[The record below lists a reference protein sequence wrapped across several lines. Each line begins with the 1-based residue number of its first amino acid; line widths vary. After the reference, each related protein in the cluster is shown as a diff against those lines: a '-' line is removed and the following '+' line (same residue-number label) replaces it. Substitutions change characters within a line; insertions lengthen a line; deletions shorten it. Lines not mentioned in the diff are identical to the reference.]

1 MQGFRVEMDKKPII
15 PSMPISKHAKQRLG
29 LPATRYD
36 SLGYLRIES
45 RRQARELAALYAN
58 IVPGSVAAA
67 SDLFGA
73 AYILSAWRLLL
84 EYYAKGP
91 MPYER
96 AALAAAA
103 VKIPPA
109 ECDKAFRRIALGFL
123 STQSDGSVIP
133 SPYTLGPDNLSER
146 DVLLRCWT
154 LISMS
159 AHNPAFVPF
168 GSFFEAPES
177 NGDAALATLWNVL
190 EEIDAEAL
198 PQEPESLPPLATL
211 KRPVQL
217 APFSVKDQ
225 LNYILL
231 NWGSLLESLWP
242 GWMAALI
249 GALDM
254 IEEEKRPRFGG
265 SAPNEGPAYSEL
277 DGVAR
282 FSDDDDWMP
291 HVVLLAKNILVWLN
305 QLSRKYAR
313 PIQTLSEIP
322 DEELD
327 ILASRNFNALWLI
340 GLWQRSK
347 ASREIKKRMGNPEAA
362 ASAYSLNGYDIAEE
376 LGGWPALEN
385 LKHRARL
392 RGIRL
397 SSDMVPNHVG
407 INSAWVKENP
417 DRLMSVNE
425 CPFPA
430 YSFNSDNLS
439 DDPEIDIRLEDHYW
453 NRSDAAVV
461 FKRTE
466 NNNGQVSYIYHGND
480 GTTMPWNDTAQIDFL
495 NPEAREAVAQDILH
509 VARNFPIIRFDAAM
523 VLARKHIRRLWYPA
537 PGSGGAIPSRSEH
550 ALSDHDFI
558 AAMPNEFWREV
569 VDRIA
574 IEAPGT
580 LLLAEAFWMMEGYF
594 VRALGM
600 HRVYNS
606 AFMNMLRD
614 QKNKE
619 YRGIIKETLIFD
631 PRILQRFVNFMN
643 NPDEET
649 AIEQFGGD
657 DRYFAVCTLLATL
670 PGLPMFGHGQIEGLS
685 EKYGMEYVRAYNE
698 ETPNTHLIHRHEREI
713 FPLLARRSL
722 FSGASSFR
730 LYNLNNDGKDNENLF
745 AFTNSDG
752 RQRTLVLVNNSY
764 PRASGQI
771 NYSVQTNLE
780 NKLQSFQLAQALGV
794 NKFSDDYWLLMHEH
808 LSNLWYLRSVKSMKS
823 EGLHIM
829 LDGFGRQV
837 FMNFRV
843 EQESHDKPWN
853 KLAAKLEGW
862 GVINPDAAL
871 EEIRLQPI
879 HDILQEFLS
888 QDRITILAGAIRRAK
903 TPSLGDNAEKLL
915 VKLAGIHMR
924 QQGAAPREL
933 RNKAGNC
940 FMLMNKRLKRS
951 AKILRPFY
959 RRKFRRLTPI
969 FYDEAIYLSLWSLL
983 ASLQNLARSISE
995 TKQEI
1000 WQEWGLEGLLNQ
1012 LRFAQESPS
1021 LMQALRTTLAFGS
1034 FKNTH
1039 PLAALSE
1046 LVSNP
1051 VVRESCGINF
1061 WNDTLWYNKEGWE
1074 LCVRS
1079 VLLSAEADETM
1090 DSRPLRR
1097 LLRKWHRAHRRSG
1110 YRVASLL
1117 EACR

>member
-1 MQGFRVEMDKKPII
+1 MNKKSMT
-15 PSMPISKHAKQRLG
+15 PSMPISRHAKEKLG
-29 LPATRYD
+29 LPSTRYD
-36 SLGYLRIES
+36 SRGYLRIES
-45 RRQARELAALYAN
+45 RRVARELAALYAK
-58 IVPGSVAAA
+58 IFPGSAPAA

-84 EYYAKGP
+84 EYYAKMP
-91 MPYER
+91 VPYER
-96 AALAAAA
+96 AALAA
-103 VKIPPA
+103 VKISPA
-109 ECDKAFRRIALGFL
+109 ECDKAFRSISLDFF
-123 STQSDGSVIP
+123 STRSDGAITP
-133 SPYTLGPDNLSER
+133 SLHKLNPDNLSER
-146 DVLLRCWT
+146 DALLRCWT
-154 LISMS
+154 PISMA
-159 AHNPAFVPF
+159 AHNPAFIPF
-168 GSFFEAPES
+168 GSFFNAPES
-177 NGDAALATLWNVL
+177 NNNAALAALWKAL
-190 EEIDAEAL
+190 EEIDSEIL
-198 PQEPESLPPLATL
+198 PREPESLPPLATL

-265 SAPNEGPAYSEL
+265 PASNEPPAYSEL
-277 DGVAR
+277 DGAAR

-291 HVVLLAKNILVWLN
+291 HVILLAKNILVWLN

-313 PIQTLSEIP
+313 PIQNLSEIP

-327 ILASRNFNALWLI
+327 ILASRNFNSLWLI
-340 GLWQRSK
+340 GLWQRSN

-385 LKHRARL
+385 LKHRAEM

-407 INSAWVKENP
+407 INSEWVKRNP
-417 DRLMSVNE
+417 DRLIGLKE

-439 DDPEIDIRLEDHYW
+439 DDPAIDIRLEDHYW
-453 NRSDAAVV
+453 DRSDAAVV
-461 FKRTE
+461 FKRTD
-466 NNNGQVSYIYHGND
+466 NNSGQVSYIYHGND

-495 NPEAREAVAQDILH
+495 NPEAREAVIQDILH

-537 PGSGGAIPSRSEH
+537 LGSGGAIPSRSEH
-550 ALSDHDFI
+550 ALSDKDFI

-574 IEAPGT
+574 VEAPGT

-594 VRALGM
+594 VRVLGM

-619 YRGIIKETLIFD
+619 YRNIIKETLVFD

-649 AIEQFGGD
+649 AIGQFGGD

-698 ETPNTHLIHRHEREI
+698 ETPNAHLVYRHEREI
-713 FPLLARRSL
+713 FPLLARRAL
-722 FSGASSFR
+722 FSGASYFR
-730 LYNLNNDGKDNENLF
+730 LYNLHNDSGDNENLF

-752 RQRTLVLVNNSY
+752 QQRALVLVNNSY
-764 PRASGQI
+764 SRASGQI
-771 NYSVQTNLE
+771 NYSVQTNLG
-780 NKLQSFQLAQALGV
+780 NGLQSFQLAQALGV
-794 NKFSDDYWLLMHEH
+794 SKLSDDFWLLMHEH
-808 LSNLWYLRSVKSMKS
+808 LSNLWYLRSVKGMKS

-843 EQESHDKPWN
+843 ERESHDKPWN
-853 KLAAKLEGW
+853 KLAANLGGR

-879 HDILQEFLS
+879 HAILREFLS
-888 QDRITILAGAIRRAK
+888 QGKISTLSGAIRGAK
-903 TPSLGDNAEKLL
+903 TPFLGDNTGELL
-915 VKLAGIHMR
+915 VSLAELHMR
-924 QQGAAPREL
+924 QQETTPREL
-933 RNKAGNC
+933 RNEPGNC
-940 FMLMNKRLKRS
+940 LMLMDKRLQRS
-951 AKILRPFY
+951 AKILRPFH

-983 ASLQNLARSISE
+983 ASLQNLANSISE

-1000 WQEWGLEGLLNQ
+1000 WQEWGLEKLLNR
-1012 LRFAQESPS
+1012 LPLAQESPS
-1021 LMQALRTTLAFGS
+1021 LMQALRTSLAFGG

-1046 LVSNP
+1046 LISNP

-1079 VLLSAEADETM
+1079 VLLSAAVDGSIG
-1090 DSRPLRR
+1090 SRPLRR
-1097 LLRKWHRAHRRSG
+1097 ILRKWRGAHRRSG